1 MRPIGGIQLQSPIL
15 FPQGHEMAIG
25 RYDKLAVSAHGHVLP
40 VGSTDGFPPGGCH
53 RTRNHNALSRVY
65 AICLQP

>member
-40 VGSTDGFPPGGCH
+40 VGSTDGFPQVAVIA
-53 RTRNHNALSRVY
+53 REIIML
-65 AICLQP
+65 